1 MVTQYGMSDKFG
13 LMGLAT
19 VEDKY
24 LSGRTVMSCGDDT
37 ATEVDTEVMQILK
50 EAYQTAKKMLSEN
63 RDIMDKIADFLIERE
78 TITGQEFMKIFR
90 EEKGLPEPV
99 KQVKAIL
106 V

>member
-1 MVTQYGMSDKFG
+1 
-13 LMGLAT
+13 
-19 VEDKY
+19 
-24 LSGRTVMSCGDDT
+24 
-37 ATEVDTEVMQILK
+37 
-50 EAYQTAKKMLSEN
+50 
-63 RDIMDKIADFLIERE
+63 MDKIADFLIERE